1 MDNEL
6 KKGEDKTAGEAVPVC
21 LNCLRPYDDVLE
33 YYCPH
38 CGSNEAANPLTP
50 YIAFVNIRFNVGM
63 IGRLWRRFERRQNA
77 TIARRLVDLVILLL
91 YCPLLILAT
100 PFVVY
105 AKWKNHKQRDA
116 IRVVCCIGI
125 AVALAICFFL
135 FVKAGSVSDS
145 EYLIAVPS
153 R

>member
-1 MDNEL
+1 MNGYSAGQLDDSEMTN
-6 KKGEDKTAGEAVPVC
+6 GEDKTAAEGVPVC
-21 LNCLRPYDDVLE
+21 SNCLRPYDNALE

-50 YIAFVNIRFNVGM
+50 YIPYVNIRFNVGM
-63 IGRLWRRFERRQNA
+63 IGKLWRRFLHRQNA
-77 TIARRLVDLVILLL
+77 TIARRVLDLLIVLW
-91 YCPLLILAT
+91 YFPLLILAT

-116 IRVVCCIGI
+116 KRVLYCIGI

-135 FVKAGSVSDS
+135 FVKSGSGPDK
-145 EYLIAVPS
+145 
-153 R
+153 

>member
-1 MDNEL
+1 MDNEMTN
-6 KKGEDKTAGEAVPVC
+6 GQDKTAAEEVPVC
-21 LNCLRPYDDVLE
+21 SNCFRPYDDALE

-38 CGSNEAANPLTP
+38 CESNEAANPLTP
-50 YIAFVNIRFNVGM
+50 YIPYVNIRFNVGVAGKM
-63 IGRLWRRFERRQNA
+63 WRRFQHRQNA
-77 TIARRLVDLVILLL
+77 TIARRLLDLLILLL

-116 IRVVCCIGI
+116 KRVLYCIGI

-135 FVKAGSVSDS
+135 FVKSGSGPDK
-145 EYLIAVPS
+145 
-153 R
+153 

>member
-1 MDNEL
+1 MDNEMTNE
-6 KKGEDKTAGEAVPVC
+6 EDKAAAEEVPVC
-21 LNCLRPYDDVLE
+21 LNCLRPYDDALE

-50 YIAFVNIRFNVGM
+50 YISYVNIRFNVGM
-63 IGRLWRRFERRQNA
+63 VGNLWRRFQRRQNA
-77 TIARRLVDLVILLL
+77 TIARRLLDLLMLLL

-116 IRVVCCIGI
+116 KRVLCCIVIVI
-125 AVALAICFFL
+125 ALVVCFFL
-135 FVKAGSVSDS
+135 IRELGRIPDS
-145 EYLIAVPS
+145 EFMIAVPS

>member
-1 MDNEL
+1 MDIRVDRSMDNEMTN
-6 KKGEDKTAGEAVPVC
+6 GEDKTAGEALPVC
-21 LNCLRPYDDVLE
+21 SNCFRPYDDVLE

-50 YIAFVNIRFNVGM
+50 YMSYVNIRFNVGM
-63 IGRLWRRFERRQNA
+63 VGKLWRRFQDRQSA
-77 TIARRLVDLVILLL
+77 TIARRLLDLLILLL

-116 IRVVCCIGI
+116 RRVLCCIGI
-125 AVALAICFFL
+125 AVALAVCV
-135 FVKAGSVSDS
+135 FVIV
-145 EYLIAVPS
+145 

>member
-1 MDNEL
+1 MDNEMRN
-6 KKGEDKTAGEAVPVC
+6 GEDKTAAKSLPVC
-21 LNCLRPYDDVLE
+21 LNCLRPYDDALE

-38 CGSNEAANPLTP
+38 CGSNDSVNPLTP

-63 IGRLWRRFERRQNA
+63 VGKLWRRFQQRQNA
-77 TIARRLVDLVILLL
+77 TIARRSMDLLILLL

-105 AKWKNHKQRDA
+105 AKWKNHKRRDA
-116 IRVVCCIGI
+116 RRVLCCIVI
-125 AVALAICFFL
+125 VLALAACFIL
-135 FVKAGSVSDS
+135 FVKSGSVSDS
-145 EYLIAVPS
+145 EFMIPMPS